1 VATTTLKCPNCGGG
15 LKFDPEK
22 QKSVCEYCLST
33 FTNEELAVATR
44 AAEAKAENAAKAEAA
59 AGAAAAAAGSETT
72 PQGSEGHLAGYVCD
86 SCGAEVVTEATTS
99 ATFCF
104 YCHNPVL
111 ITSRLTGQFQPHK
124 IIPFQYDRDK
134 AIATFRKWAK
144 SHRFVPHSFYSSSQ
158 LEKMTGLYLP
168 YWMADYDAKV
178 DFQAQAVVRRVWVS
192 GNTEFTEHKDF
203 AIARQGNIEV
213 DHIHELAHGKIDRTL
228 IEAIAPFDEAQ
239 TTDFNLSYLSGFF
252 AEKFDIERSI
262 VEPMLES
269 RARDYASSLLR
280 ESISGYSE
288 VHEQKNQV
296 DLALKNWF
304 YALFPAW
311 VMTYR
316 YHGKTYIYAIN
327 GQTGKAYGEL
337 PVSNQRL
344 GVASAILAA
353 IILVLAILGG
363 LWLW

>member
-1 VATTTLKCPNCGGG
+1 MTTATLKCPNCGGG

-33 FTNEELAVATR
+33 FTNEELAATTS
-44 AAEAKAENAAKAEAA
+44 AAEAKADTAAKAD
-59 AGAAAAAAGSETT
+59 AAAAALAAAT
-72 PQGSEGHLAGYVCD
+72 PQGTEGHWAGYVCD
-86 SCGAEVVTEATTS
+86 SCGAEVVTEATTA

-111 ITSRLTGQFQPHK
+111 ITSRLTGQFQPNK
-124 IIPFQYDRDK
+124 IIPFQIDRDK
-134 AIATFRKWAK
+134 AIATFHQWAK
-144 SHRFVPHSFYSSSQ
+144 SHRFVPHSFYSASQ

-168 YWMADYDAKV
+168 YWMADYDATV

-203 AIARQGNIEV
+203 VVERHGNIEV
-213 DHIHELAHGKIDRTL
+213 DNIHELAHGKIDRTL
-228 IEAIAPFDEAQ
+228 IESIAPFDEALA
-239 TTDFNLSYLSGFF
+239 TDFNLSYLSGFL
-252 AEKFDIERSI
+252 AEKFDIERDK

-296 DLALKNWF
+296 DLALKSWF

-337 PVSNQRL
+337 PVSHQRL
-344 GVASAILAA
+344 GAASAILAA
-353 IILVLAILGG
+353 VILILALVGG

>member
-1 VATTTLKCPNCGGG
+1 MATATLKCPNCGGG

-33 FTNEELAVATR
+33 FTSEELAAATQ
-44 AAEAKAENAAKAEAA
+44 AAEAKAEKAARAEAA
-59 AGAAAAAAGSETT
+59 AGSAAAAGTETAA
-72 PQGSEGHLAGYVCD
+72 QGSEGRLAGYICD

-111 ITSRLTGQFQPHK
+111 ITSRLTGEFQPHK

-134 AIATFRKWAK
+134 AIATFRQWAK
-144 SHRFVPHSFYSSSQ
+144 SHRFVPHSFYSASQ

-168 YWMADYDAKV
+168 YWMADYDAQV
-178 DFQAQAVVRRVWVS
+178 DFEAQAVVRRVWVS
-192 GNTEFTEHKDF
+192 GNTEFTEYKDF
-203 AIARQGNIEV
+203 AIARKGNIEV

-239 TTDFNLSYLSGFF
+239 ATDFNLSYLSGFL
-252 AEKFDIERSI
+252 AEKYDIERGQ

>member
-1 VATTTLKCPNCGGG
+1 MATATLKCPNCGGG

-33 FTNEELAVATR
+33 FTSEELAAATL
-44 AAEAKAENAAKAEAA
+44 AAEAKAERAARTEAA
-59 AGAAAAAAGSETT
+59 AGSAVAGTETAA
-72 PQGSEGHLAGYVCD
+72 QGSEGHLAGYICD

-111 ITSRLTGQFQPHK
+111 ITSRLTGEFQPHK

-134 AIATFRKWAK
+134 AIATFRHWAK
-144 SHRFVPHSFYSSSQ
+144 SHRFVPHSFYSASQ

-168 YWMADYDAKV
+168 YWMADYDAQV
-178 DFQAQAVVRRVWVS
+178 DFAAQAVVRRVWVS

-203 AIARQGNIEV
+203 AIARKGNIEV
-213 DHIHELAHGKIDRTL
+213 DHIHELAHGKIDRSL

-239 TTDFNLSYLSGFF
+239 ATDFNLSYLSGFL
-252 AEKFDIERSI
+252 AEKYDIERGQ

>member
-1 VATTTLKCPNCGGG
+1 MATATLKCPNCGGG
-15 LKFDPEK
+15 LKFDPEQ
-22 QKSVCEYCLST
+22 QKSVCEYCLSS
-33 FTNEELAVATR
+33 FTSAELAKATE
-44 AAEAKAENAAKAEAA
+44 AAQAKAERASAAESAA
-59 AGAAAAAAGSETT
+59 AQSGAQTD
-72 PQGSEGHLAGYVCD
+72 EGRLAGYVCD

-111 ITSRLTGQFQPHK
+111 ITSRLTGEFLPDK

-134 AIATFRKWAK
+134 AIATFRRWAQ
-144 SHRFVPHSFYSSSQ
+144 SHRFVPRSFYSASQ

-168 YWMADYDAKV
+168 YWMADYEADV
-178 DFQAQAVVRRVWVS
+178 DYEAQAVIRRVWVS
-192 GNTEFTEHKDF
+192 GNLEYTEHKDF
-203 AIARQGNIEV
+203 VIDRKGKIAV
-213 DHIHELAHGKIDRTL
+213 DNIHELAHGKIDRNL

-239 TTDFNLSYLSGFF
+239 AIAFNLSYLSGFF
-252 AEKFDIERSI
+252 AEKYDIERGK

-288 VHEQKNQV
+288 VREQKNQL
-296 DLALKNWF
+296 DLGLKSWF

-337 PVSNQRL
+337 PVSNPRL
-344 GVASAILAA
+344 GLASAVLAA
-353 IILVLAILGG
+353 IILALALLGG